1 MKNKLLTLA
10 AALALLAVL
19 GKFYAAPAIA
29 QAVRAAL
36 IRDSDNGALQPVN
49 FKLSVNQ
56 TSAAQFVD
64 VDGPTVPAGKRLV
77 VEDISVFGLTPTGTV
92 LTGVWLVNKGG
103 ENFLLVN
110 PESGERS
117 VSTDGRTN
125 LYGYNRPVKVYYDA
139 GNVIQ
144 AQIYRDSLTPGVA
157 VPSGDFLVNVFVHG
171 YYVNVP

>member
-1 MKNKLLTLA
+1 MRNKLLTLA
-10 AALALLAVL
+10 GTLALLAVL

-49 FKLSVNQ
+49 FKLSVNE
-56 TSAAQFVD
+56 TSAAQFRF

-77 VEDISVFGLTPTGTV
+77 VEDISVFGLTPVGTV
-92 LTGVWLVNKGG
+92 LSGVWLVNKDG

-110 PESGERS
+110 PASNEYTAA
-117 VSTDGRTN
+117 TDGS
-125 LYGYNRPVKVYYDA
+125 LIQYGYNRSVKIYYNA
-139 GNVIQ
+139 GDIMQ
-144 AQIYRDSLTPGVA
+144 AQIYRDSLTPHVL
-157 VPSGDFLVNVFVHG
+157 VPSGTFFVNVYVHG